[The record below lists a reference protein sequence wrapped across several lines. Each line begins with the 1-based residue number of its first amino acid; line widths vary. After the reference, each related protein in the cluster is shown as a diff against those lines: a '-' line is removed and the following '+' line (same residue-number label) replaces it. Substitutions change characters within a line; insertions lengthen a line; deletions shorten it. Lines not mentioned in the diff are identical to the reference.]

1 MTQLDPG
8 IADCRA
14 LVVDGNPTSRS
25 TIVAQLRDYGVVE
38 VAQAN
43 RPTDARRMLEFREF
57 DIVLCEQRFPDTT
70 YSGQE
75 LLDDLRRAQLL
86 PFGTV
91 FIMLTGEAS
100 YAQVAEAA
108 ESALDSYMLKPHTAA
123 ALGHRLKH
131 ARHRKK
137 VLSPIFEAIETSE
150 FETAAKLC
158 LARYS
163 AKQDYWLYAARIG
176 AELLLRLERPA
187 EAQKLFKSILDAQ
200 ALPWAKLGVARA
212 ELDSGQPNAAMMTL
226 ESLSAEQPGFA
237 DAYDVMGRI
246 HVEQGNFE
254 QALAVYRQACEVTPS
269 SIARLQKRGMLA
281 FYMGEKE
288 EAAKALDRATLL
300 GLSSKMFDHQSLML
314 LTFARYQM
322 RDTQGVRRCI
332 DQLQIALEKRDYA
345 PRIKRFKTVAQ
356 TLLLLMNRQVATVVA
371 DIKQQATEL
380 RDPGFDVESACN
392 FVSLLA
398 EITLAEL
405 SLDPSTG
412 WVDTLALRFCST
424 RSVTELM
431 AGAAQRHPPFSA
443 QMHEGHRRIGEMAQQ
458 AMSHAIAGNPR
469 AAVKALITHGGQT
482 LNTKLMDIARLTL
495 QRHQERI
502 EKAADLQDM
511 VQTLL
516 AQYAPSSAPPPL
528 GSNGRSAG
536 GLSLRTSADVQA
548 DAAAAK
554 ALAEKEASADRA

>member
-1 MTQLDPG
+1 MSQLDPG

-25 TIVAQLRDYGVVE
+25 TIVSQLRDYGVTQ

-91 FIMLTGEAS
+91 FVMLTGEAS

-123 ALGHRLKH
+123 ALGQRLKH

-137 VLSPIFEAIETSE
+137 VLSPIFEAIEAGE
-150 FETAAKLC
+150 FETAAQLC
-158 LARYS
+158 LARYQ
-163 AKQDYWLYAARIG
+163 AKQHYWLYAARIG

-212 ELDSGQPNAAMMTL
+212 ELDSGQPNVALSTL
-226 ESLSAEQPGFA
+226 QSLATEQPGFA

-246 HVEQGNFE
+246 HVEQGHYE
-254 QALAVYRQACEVTPS
+254 QALAVYRQACDITPS

-281 FYMGEKE
+281 FYMGHKE

-300 GLSSKMFDHQSLML
+300 GLSSKMYDHQSLML
-314 LTFARYQM
+314 LTFTRYQM

-332 DQLQIALEKRDYA
+332 DQLQIALEKRDHA
-345 PRIKRFKTVAQ
+345 PRLRRFKAVAQ
-356 TLLLLMNRQVATVVA
+356 TLLNLMSKQVAAVVA
-371 DIKQQATEL
+371 DVKQHAAEL
-380 RDPGFDVESACN
+380 RESDFDVEAACN
-392 FVSLLA
+392 FVSLLT
-398 EITLAEL
+398 EVTLAEL
-405 SLDPSTG
+405 SLDGAPG
-412 WVDTLALRFCST
+412 WMDTLALRFCST
-424 RSVTELM
+424 RTVTELM
-431 AGAAQRHPPFSA
+431 AGAAQRHPPFAA
-443 QMHEGHRRIGEMAQQ
+443 QMQEGHRRIGEMAQQ

-495 QRHQERI
+495 QRHHERI
-502 EKAADLQDM
+502 EHASDLEDM

-516 AQYAPSSAPPPL
+516 SRYAPSSAPPAL
-528 GSNGRSAG
+528 GSTGRSAG
-536 GLSLRTSADVQA
+536 GLSLRTSAEMRA
-548 DAAAAK
+548 DAEAAK
-554 ALAEKEASADRA
+554 AAAERQAAAEQD

>member
-1 MTQLDPG
+1 MTLLDPG
-8 IADCRA
+8 ISDCRA

-25 TIVAQLRDYGVVE
+25 TIVAQLRDYGLVE

-43 RPTDARRMLEFREF
+43 RPTDARRMLEYREF

-86 PFGTV
+86 PFSTV

-123 ALGHRLKH
+123 ALGQRLKH
-131 ARHRKK
+131 SRHRKK
-137 VLSPIFEAIETSE
+137 VLSPIFEAIEAGD
-150 FETAAKLC
+150 FEIAAKLC
-158 LARYS
+158 LERYNS
-163 AKQDYWLYAARIG
+163 RQHYWLYAARIG
-176 AELLLRLERPA
+176 AELLLRLNRPA
-187 EAQKLFKSILDAQ
+187 EAQKLFNSILEAQ

-212 ELDSGQPNAAMMTL
+212 ELESGKPSAAMKTL
-226 ESLSAEQPGFA
+226 ESLAAEQPGFA

-246 HVEQGNFE
+246 HVEQGDFE
-254 QALAVYRQACEVTPS
+254 QALSVYRQACDITPS

-322 RDTQGVRRCI
+322 RDTQGVKRCI
-332 DQLQIALEKRDYA
+332 DQLRIAWEKSDGS
-345 PRIKRFKTVAQ
+345 PRIARFRNVAQ
-356 TLLLLMNRQVATVVA
+356 TLLLVMNKQVASVVS
-371 DIKQQATEL
+371 DIKQHASEL
-380 RDPGFDVESACN
+380 RDPEFDVEAACN
-392 FVSLLA
+392 FVSLLS
-398 EITLAEL
+398 EVTLAEL
-405 SLDPSTG
+405 SLDAAPG
-412 WVDTLALRFCST
+412 WVQSLALRFCST

-431 AGAAQRHPPFSA
+431 AGAAQRHPPFAA
-443 QMHEGHRRIGEMAQQ
+443 QMHDGHQRISEMAQQ
-458 AMSHAIAGNPR
+458 AMSFAVGGNPR

-495 QRHQERI
+495 QRHHERI
-502 EKAADLQDM
+502 EKADDLQDM
-511 VQTLL
+511 VKTLL
-516 AQYAPSSAPPPL
+516 DQYAPSSAAPPL

-536 GLSLRTSADVQA
+536 GLSLRTSAEVQA
-548 DAAAAK
+548 DAAAK
-554 ALAEKEASADRA
+554 AAADKRAAENYD